1 MSSSLASLTT
11 QLQAEIPALND
22 TPAADSYRQAVID
35 AIADL
40 SDRQPCT
47 AVATLPIV
55 AEVASYDLPA
65 DFVRLIRL
73 ADLPIAGGVL
83 ITSDGLVP
91 MGWSSGCAETLTI
104 SGLTLT
110 ITPTPAYSTT
120 RTLHYSAGDVLADD
134 DDTYATLDARRA
146 SLALLKAR
154 ATVLQLQ
161 AAVAAR
167 DAWVSEVGPEKVDKT
182 KQAAEL
188 RAAAAVWQAQY
199 DAATSQAAVPY
210 GSRS

>member
-1 MSSSLASLTT
+1 M
-11 QLQAEIPALND
+11 
-22 TPAADSYRQAVID
+22 
-35 AIADL
+35 
-40 SDRQPCT
+40 
-47 AVATLPIV
+47 
-55 AEVASYDLPA
+55 
-65 DFVRLIRL
+65 RLIRL

-83 ITSDGLVP
+83 LTSDGIVP

-104 SGLTLT
+104 AGLTLT

-120 RTLHYSAGDVLADD
+120 RTLHYAAGDVLSDD

-146 SLALLKAR
+146 SVAMLKAR

-182 KQAAEL
+182 KQASEL

-199 DAATSQAAVPY
+199 DAATSQAAAPY